1 MNRRKRT
8 FRGPEPSTV
17 VLLARM
23 AGIGWYIAIS
33 IAGGAL
39 LGAWLDRQFGTQ
51 PVLLLGGLAVGL
63 VLAFLGMMRLLKWFA
78 ARGGGTDEAE

>member
-8 FRGPEPSTV
+8 NGGLEPS
-17 VLLARM
+17 VLVLMARL

-39 LGAWLDRQFGTQ
+39 VGAWLDRQFGTR
-51 PVLLLGGLAVGL
+51 PALLLAGLAVGL
-63 VLAFLGMMRLLKWFA
+63 IVAFLGMMRLLKWFA
-78 ARGGGTDEAE
+78 AGGGGADDAE